1 MNKSYN
7 MQIKDIQKRNR
18 ERKAEL
24 IKKAQDNGVID
35 KAVKL
40 LSAMYLLHCHS
51 AVVFSDLE
59 DLLQENG
66 LELGGIKWNGKKL
79 NESFDKYFS
88 SVSKMIGKDQVQ
100 NWADDLENFGKMFN
114 EFAGIKD
121 GR

>member
-1 MNKSYN
+1 

-24 IKKAQDNGVID
+24 IKKAQDGGVID
-35 KAVKL
+35 KAAKL

-59 DLLQENG
+59 ELLQEND
-66 LELGGIKWNGKKL
+66 LELGGIKWKGKKL

-100 NWADDLENFGKMFN
+100 NWADDLENFGNMFN

>member
-1 MNKSYN
+1 
-7 MQIKDIQKRNR
+7 MQIKDIQERNR

-24 IKKAQDNGVID
+24 IKKAQDDGVID

-40 LSAMYLLHCHS
+40 LSAMYLLHSHS
-51 AVVFSDLE
+51 AVVFYDLE
-59 DLLQENG
+59 ELLQEND

-100 NWADDLENFGKMFN
+100 HWADDLENFGNMFN

-121 GR
+121 GKTR